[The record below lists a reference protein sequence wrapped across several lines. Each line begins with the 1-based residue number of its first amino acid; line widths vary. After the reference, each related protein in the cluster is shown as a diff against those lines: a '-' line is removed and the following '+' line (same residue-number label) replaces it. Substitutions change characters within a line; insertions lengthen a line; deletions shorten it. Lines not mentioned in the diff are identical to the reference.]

1 MYGGGFYVSKVL
13 LFRLSSAYYWHHA
26 AGKLSYYVDPASDP
40 HWDRRDW
47 TWTGNLF
54 WIVIFSSPL
63 PYASYRT
70 YRGGNTM
77 DIAFQEKF
85 IDCLQEQA
93 VEVLYQEKRRS

>member
-54 WIVIFSSPL
+54 
-63 PYASYRT
+63 
-70 YRGGNTM
+70 
-77 DIAFQEKF
+77 
-85 IDCLQEQA
+85 
-93 VEVLYQEKRRS
+93 